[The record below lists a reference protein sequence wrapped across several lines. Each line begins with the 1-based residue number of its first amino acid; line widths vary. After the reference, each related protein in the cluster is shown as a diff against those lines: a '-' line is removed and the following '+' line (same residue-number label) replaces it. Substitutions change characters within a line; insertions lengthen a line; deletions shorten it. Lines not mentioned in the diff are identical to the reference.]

1 MNIVFWALLIV
12 FIVTIWF
19 LASMLFK
26 PLGSYLFKIWKD
38 TIENMEIDE
47 KDEEEK
53 K

>member
-1 MNIVFWALLIV
+1 MNIVFEFLIILLAV
-12 FIVTIWF
+12 AVWC
-19 LASMLFK
+19 LASFLFK
-26 PLGSYLFKIWKD
+26 PLGKYLFRIWKD